1 MPGSNVLQAPMAAA
15 NKAARSLRLPR
26 VQCSGHADNSG
37 LLFALKP
44 QDGGL
49 ESRWLDICL
58 TTVSVKVHII
68 IYVMKYRHIHVY
80 IYIIIYDIYIY
91 ICCIIYDD
99 IHITY
104 SIYDISS

>member
-91 ICCIIYDD
+91 TFVVSYTMIY
-99 IHITY
+99 I
-104 SIYDISS
+104 